1 MSDLSEKLKLVERLK
16 KLYVALVSDTLDIE
30 YDGLDYNKYLMSPD
44 IRPALPE
51 MRVAGIAHTLK
62 GAPTTKRE
70 PPLSLE
76 ELKKAKWVRALESVK
91 PGNVIVYDT
100 SNCRTAAC
108 WGELISNA
116 VVARGAVGAVV
127 DGFVRDINRLLWI
140 KPMFPVFAT
149 GFTAADSYGRFDL
162 IDYDIT
168 IKCGGVFV
176 RPGDFI
182 LGDFDG
188 VIVIPYEIAE
198 DVITKAEERAT
209 KEDAVREAFKRG
221 EPIAEVVY
229 RYGVG

>member
-1 MSDLSEKLKLVERLK
+1 MNNLSEKLKLVERLRN
-16 KLYVALVSDTLDIE
+16 LYVALVSDTLDVE
-30 YDGLDYNKYLMSPD
+30 YGGLDYNKYLMSPD

-51 MRVAGIAHTLK
+51 MRIAGIAHTLK

-70 PPLSLE
+70 PPLPLE

-116 VVARGAVGAVV
+116 VVARGALGAVV

-162 IDYDIT
+162 TDYDIT

-198 DVITKAEERAT
+198 DVIAKAEERAR
-209 KEDAVREAFKRG
+209 KEDAVREAFRRG

-229 RYGVG
+229 KYGVG